1 MNKIVYISFIVFSFI
16 SSKVAAQYQ
25 PKNLSQADLN
35 KAQQWVD
42 KTYNSLS
49 QNEKLGQLFIVALYT
64 NKDES
69 HINQV
74 RNIVVNDK
82 IGGLILMQ
90 DDAAREINLVNE
102 FQQKSKVPLMIGMDA
117 EWGLYQRIAA
127 AHKFP
132 WAMTLGA
139 IQDKN
144 LIYQMASKIA
154 EDCKRM
160 GINWDFAPVVDV
172 NTNPNNPIIGNRSFG
187 SEVNN
192 VINSAL
198 SYSNGLQDHNIL
210 AAIKHFPG
218 HGDTSTDSHLDLP
231 IVSHNIDRLNTVEL
245 APFKALMN
253 KGIGGVMVAHLY
265 VPSLESGKGIPASV
279 SKNIITG
286 LLKEKL
292 GFKGLI
298 ITDALNMGAV
308 ANKYTPGE
316 LDALAFKAGNDIM
329 LFSQGVAEGKKLI
342 QKAIDNG
349 EIPQSRVEESVKKIL
364 LTKYFLGLSQY
375 SPKNPDNVNY
385 DLNNNSHKK
394 LVQNLYANALTLL
407 KDEKK
412 LLPLNCK
419 GTYYY
424 VPLEEA
430 PYQTFV
436 NQLNLGTTVIVKKA
450 SEINTI
456 PAGSTVIVGL
466 HKDNST
472 AYKPYK
478 ISAESK
484 KIVADLSKNQNVIL
498 NVFGSAYA
506 LKDMDLAKVSTVLV
520 SYENNDDSM
529 TATADA
535 LNGKTKIWGRL
546 PVLVNDNLKA
556 GMGMDLNIVTVSA
569 NSNTSSTVFTTP
581 KQP

>member
-1 MNKIVYISFIVFSFI
+1 MNKVGFQLLFIILFI
-16 SSKVAAQYQ
+16 NSQVSAQYQ
-25 PKNLSQADLN
+25 PKNISQSDQK
-35 KAQQWVD
+35 KAQQWVE
-42 KTYNSLS
+42 KTYKSLS
-49 QNEKLGQLFIVALYT
+49 QDEKLGQLFIVALYT
-64 NKDES
+64 NKDEN

-74 RNIVVNDK
+74 RNIVINDK

-117 EWGLYQRIAA
+117 EWGLYQRIATA
-127 AHKFP
+127 YKFP

-144 LIYQMASKIA
+144 LIYQMAAKIA

-187 SEVNN
+187 SEVFN
-192 VINSAL
+192 VTQSAL
-198 SYSNGLQDHNIL
+198 SYSNGLQDNNIL

-218 HGDTSTDSHLDLP
+218 HGDTNTDSHLDLP
-231 IVSHNIDRLNTVEL
+231 VVSHNLERLNSIEL
-245 APFKALMN
+245 APFKALMD

-265 VPSLESGKGIPASV
+265 VPSLESGKGIPASI

-286 LLKEKL
+286 LLKEKF
-292 GFKGLI
+292 GYKGLI

-308 ANKYTPGE
+308 ANKYKPGE

-342 QKAIDNG
+342 QKAIDIG
-349 EIPQSRVEESVKKIL
+349 EISQARVEESVKKIL
-364 LTKYFLGLSQY
+364 LTKYFLGLNQY
-375 SPKNPDNVNY
+375 SPKKPENVNQ
-385 DLNNNSHKK
+385 DINNDSHKQ
-394 LVQNLYANALTLL
+394 LVQNLYSNALTLI

-419 GTYYY
+419 NTCYY

-430 PYQTFV
+430 PYQTFA
-436 NQLNLGTTVIVKKA
+436 NQLNLNSAVIVKKA
-450 SEINTI
+450 SEIKTI
-456 PAGSTVIVGL
+456 PANSTVIVGL

-478 ISAESK
+478 ISGESK
-484 KIVADLSKNQNVIL
+484 KVLADLKKNQNVIL

-506 LKDMDLAKVSTVLV
+506 LKDIDLAKISTVLV

-529 TATADA
+529 TAAA
-535 LNGKTKIWGRL
+535 NAINGKTKISGKL
-546 PVLVNDNLKA
+546 PVLVNDQLKP
-556 GMGMDLNIVTVSA
+556 GMGIILEG
-569 NSNTSSTVFTTP
+569 SSSY
-581 KQP
+581 KNQ